1 MEYRFEETVKFIL
14 EKFVLSI
21 EINKTIQVKSYM
33 SYLCVYLELCIDILR
48 SKTWQMCI
56 ILNAVIHN
64 ATSVIQQ
71 SWGNNYNKGR
81 IIEWSDNRGTVGY
94 TSTGYE

>member
-33 SYLCVYLELCIDILR
+33 SYLCVYLELCIDKHEL
-48 SKTWQMCI
+48 KHDKC
-56 ILNAVIHN
+56 V
-64 ATSVIQQ
+64 
-71 SWGNNYNKGR
+71 
-81 IIEWSDNRGTVGY
+81 
-94 TSTGYE
+94 